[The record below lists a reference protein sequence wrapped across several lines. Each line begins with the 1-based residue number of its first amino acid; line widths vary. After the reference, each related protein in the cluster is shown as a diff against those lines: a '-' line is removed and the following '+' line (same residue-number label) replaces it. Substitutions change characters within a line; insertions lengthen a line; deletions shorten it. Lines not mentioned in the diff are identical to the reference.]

1 MTAVQATTV
10 EIPTPDGVADAY
22 FTHPSDGRPHPAVL
36 LYMDAFGIRPHL
48 TGMADRLAANGYT
61 VLAPNVFY
69 RYGSAPVVELPEVID
84 PQSRPEIFEEI
95 GPMMQALTPEL
106 VVRDAGAYLDWLQTR
121 PEAANGPIGATGYCL
136 GAALALRTAGNYPQ
150 RVAAAAGF
158 HGAHLASES
167 PQSPHLVAPHVTAE
181 LYFGHADQDHA
192 LPEEQIERLDRAL
205 SDAGV
210 TFRSEVYRGAAHGYT
225 QADTAAH
232 DEQATERHWSALLDL
247 FERALRPAVEG

>member
-22 FTHPSDGRPHPAVL
+22 FTHPSDGREYPAVL
-36 LYMDAFGIRPHL
+36 LYMDAFGLRPHL
-48 TGMADRLAANGYT
+48 TAMADRLASHGYT

-69 RYGSAPVVELPEVID
+69 RHGTAPVVDLPEFID
-84 PQSRPEIFEEI
+84 PQARPELFEKI
-95 GPMMQALTPEL
+95 GPMMQALTPDL

-121 PEAANGPIGATGYCL
+121 PEAANGPVGATGYCL
-136 GAALALRTAGNYPQ
+136 GAGLSLATAGNYPQ
-150 RVAAAAGF
+150 HVAAAAGF
-158 HGAHLASES
+158 HGAQLATES
-167 PQSPHLVAPHVTAE
+167 PDSVHRLAPQVSAE
-181 LYFGHADQDHA
+181 LYFGHADQDPA

-225 QADTAAH
+225 QADTASY

-247 FERALRPAVEG
+247 FERALRPAVQS